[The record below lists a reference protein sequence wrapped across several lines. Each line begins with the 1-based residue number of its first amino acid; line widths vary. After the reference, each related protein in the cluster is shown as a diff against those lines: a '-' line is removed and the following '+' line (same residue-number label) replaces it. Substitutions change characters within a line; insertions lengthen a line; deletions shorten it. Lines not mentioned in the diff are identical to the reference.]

1 MNLWKLLNNNK
12 KILFTTPS
20 HSQKSPFIK
29 ELNEFYKRDLSEIDG
44 LDNLSDPKGVIR
56 SAQNKAC
63 EIYDTKKTLFVTQ
76 GSTTAI
82 LACMKAV
89 IRPSDKILIARN
101 CHKSVVSGAALTGA
115 EVDWILPDSK
125 SEIST
130 NWGVYGTINPKDL
143 ENQLKLND
151 YKALIITS
159 PTYEGIFSDIEEIS
173 KICKQYNTYL
183 IVDEAHGSLF
193 NFSDSFPKT
202 AIQQGA
208 DFSVNSL
215 HKNAGAINQ
224 CALLHMSNNCIGIEV
239 EHLQNS
245 LNLFHTTSPS
255 YPMLSVIEENIKYL
269 NSKEGLKEI
278 DSLVLNIISFKNYF
292 KNTPVKFLDDKNHD
306 ITKLFVKI
314 EGMSGEK
321 LSEILYSEHNIE
333 VEFNNDFG
341 VLFLTGIGTTKSKLD
356 KLRIAL
362 LKILEKKY
370 ELNYTPVADFQ
381 PQPLVKIQPF
391 LAFYANETFVNKE
404 NSELLIS
411 SKSIIP
417 YPPGYGVLYAGE
429 AIQEW
434 HMKYLDKN
442 TGVIKA

>member
-20 HSQKSPFIK
+20 HSQKSPFFK
-29 ELNEFYKRDLSEIDG
+29 ELNEFYKRDLSEIEG
-44 LDNLSDPKGVIR
+44 LDNLSDPKGVIKN
-56 SAQNKAC
+56 AQFRAC
-63 EIYDTKKTLFVTQ
+63 EIYGTEKTLFVTQ
-76 GSTTAI
+76 GATTAI
-82 LACMKAV
+82 LAIMKAV
-89 IRPSDKILIARN
+89 IRPNDKVLIARN
-101 CHKSVVSGAALTGA
+101 CHKSVVNGAAIVGA

-125 SEIST
+125 SDISKEWGIYGEID
-130 NWGVYGTINPKDL
+130 PKTL

-151 YKALIITS
+151 YRALIITS
-159 PTYEGIFSDIEEIS
+159 PTYEGITSDIEAIS

-193 NFSDSFPKT
+193 NFSDSFSKT

-215 HKNAGAINQ
+215 HKNAGSINQ
-224 CALLHMSNNCIGIEV
+224 CALLHISKNCVGIDSEQ
-239 EHLQNS
+239 LQKA

-255 YPMLSVIEENIKYL
+255 YPMLAIIEENINYL
-269 NSKEGLKEI
+269 NSKNGLKEI
-278 DSLVLNIISFKNYF
+278 DNLILNIISMKDYF
-292 KNTPVKFLDDKNHD
+292 KNTPVKFLDGKNHD
-306 ITKLFVKI
+306 ITKIFVKI

-321 LSEILYSEHNIE
+321 LSEILNKEHNIE
-333 VEFNNDFG
+333 EEFNNDFG
-341 VLFLTGIGTTKSKLD
+341 ALFLCGIGTTKSKLD

-370 ELNYTPVADFQ
+370 ELNYQPTADFQ
-381 PQPLVKIQPF
+381 PQPLVKIQPY
-391 LAFYANETFVNKE
+391 LAFYAKETFVNKE

-417 YPPGYGVLYAGE
+417 YPPGYGILYAGE

-434 HMKYLDKN
+434 HMKYLDEN
-442 TGVIKA
+442 TGVVKI